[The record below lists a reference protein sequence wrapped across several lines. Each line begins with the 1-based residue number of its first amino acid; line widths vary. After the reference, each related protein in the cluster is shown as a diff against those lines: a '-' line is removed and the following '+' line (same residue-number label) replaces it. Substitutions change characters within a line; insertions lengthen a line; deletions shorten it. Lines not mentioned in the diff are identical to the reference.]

1 MSLPSRFAVMG
12 AGAVGC
18 FYGAMLARAGHQVTL
33 IGRGAHVEAMRRD
46 GLRLRTAHSDERLRV
61 VADTDVAALDGAEV
75 VLFAVKSGD
84 TEAAGRLMAPHLP
97 ADALVLSLQNG
108 IDNAERLRAVIP
120 QAVAATVVYVA
131 VEMAAPGHV
140 LHHGRGELLIESLA
154 GTAAAA
160 RLAAT
165 AQAFEQ
171 AGVPVTLSAS
181 AREALWGKLII
192 NCAYNA
198 LSAILQQPYGR
209 LVANAGVPQLMR
221 DVVNECLQVAAA
233 EGVAVAPDILAT
245 AERIAET
252 MAEQYSSTAQ
262 DLARGKPSEI
272 DHLNGL
278 IVRRAQR
285 HGIATPVNHAL
296 HTLLRAIEKQ
306 AA

>member
-1 MSLPSRFAVMG
+1 MSAPIRFAVMG

-18 FYGAMLARAGHQVTL
+18 FYGAMLARAGHRVVL
-33 IGRGAHVEAMRRD
+33 IGRGAQVEAMRRD
-46 GLRLRTAHSDERLRV
+46 GLRLQTAHSDQRLRV
-61 VADTDVAALDGAEV
+61 IADTDPAALADAQV

-84 TEAAGRLMAPHLP
+84 TEAAGRAMAPHLP

-120 QAVAATVVYVA
+120 QAVAAAVVYVA

-140 LHHGRGELLIESLA
+140 LHHGRGELLIESLP
-154 GTAAAA
+154 GRDAAS
-160 RLAAT
+160 RVAAT

-181 AREALWGKLII
+181 ACEALWGKLII
-192 NCAYNA
+192 NCTYNA
-198 LSAILQQPYGR
+198 LSAILRQPYGR
-209 LVANAGVPQLMR
+209 LVANAGIPQLMR
-221 DVVNECLQVAAA
+221 DVVSECLQVARA
-233 EGVAVAPDILAT
+233 ESVAVAPDILAR

-296 HTLLRAIEKQ
+296 HTLVRAIEGK
-306 AA
+306 A